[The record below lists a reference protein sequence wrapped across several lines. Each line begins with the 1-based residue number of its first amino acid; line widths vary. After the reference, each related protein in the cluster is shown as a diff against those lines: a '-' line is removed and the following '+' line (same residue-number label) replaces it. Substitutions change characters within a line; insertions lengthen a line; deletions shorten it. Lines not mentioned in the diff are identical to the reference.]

1 MAFGL
6 ITEKQFRDFEDVRNS
21 GAYNMIMEAGEV
33 RDLIGLTKTE
43 YIELVSSYDD
53 FRSMYDDS

>member
-1 MAFGL
+1 MAFGM
-6 ITEKQFRDFEDVRNS
+6 ITEKQFRDFEDVRKS

-33 RDLIGLTKTE
+33 RDLIGLTKAE

>member
-1 MAFGL
+1 MAFGM
-6 ITEKQFRDFEDVRNS
+6 ITEKQFRDFEDVRKS

-33 RDLIGLTKTE
+33 RDLVGLTKTE
-43 YIELVSSYDD
+43 YIELISSYDD

>member
-1 MAFGL
+1 MAFGM
-6 ITEKQFRDFEDVRNS
+6 ITEKQFRDFEDVRKS

>member
-1 MAFGL
+1 MAFGM
-6 ITEKQFRDFEDVRNS
+6 ITEMQFRDFEDVRKS

>member
-1 MAFGL
+1 MAFCM
-6 ITEKQFRDFEDVRNS
+6 ITEKQFRDFEDVRKS

-43 YIELVSSYDD
+43 YIELISSYDD

>member
-1 MAFGL
+1 MAFGM
-6 ITEKQFRDFEDVRNS
+6 ITEKQFRDFEDVRKS

-33 RDLIGLTKTE
+33 RDLVGLTKTE

>member
-1 MAFGL
+1 M
-6 ITEKQFRDFEDVRNS
+6 ITEKQFRDFEDVRKS
-21 GAYNMIMEAGEV
+21 GAYNMIMDAGEV
-33 RDLIGLTKTE
+33 RDLIGLTKAE

>member
-1 MAFGL
+1 MAFGM
-6 ITEKQFRDFEDVRNS
+6 ITEKQCRDFEDVRKS